1 MTDKFI
7 SIPLKDTVIYM
18 TLDMESIVISN
29 MKDKYTTVLNQ
40 RRFINIYFWAMS
52 VVDISSGRIFMSQT
66 AISVW

>member
-7 SIPLKDTVIYM
+7 SIPMKDTVIYM

-29 MKDKYTTVLNQ
+29 MKDKYTTVLNL